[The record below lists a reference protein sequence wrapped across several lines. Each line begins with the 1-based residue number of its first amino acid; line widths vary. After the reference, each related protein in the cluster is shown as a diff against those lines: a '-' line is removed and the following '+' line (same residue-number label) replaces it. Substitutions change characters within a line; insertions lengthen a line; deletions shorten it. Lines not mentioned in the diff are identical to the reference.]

1 MIAFAATPIFLPA
14 GILLLAAA
22 GLARRGAVLSRQE
35 LEAFGDPDI
44 LAATSSLPTPARRR
58 LSLLLRVGVALAALL
73 ALARPQSE
81 PRPAS
86 LTRTGRDILVAL
98 DLSRS
103 MGVMDLGDS
112 RLQEAKRAA
121 WSLAGATPGDRL
133 GLIVFG
139 GAAFL
144 QLPLTTD
151 LATFQLFLDA
161 ASATE
166 IGDPATDPGSALR
179 VAVTTFEHEGNEG
192 HRAVLLV
199 SDGERT
205 EGQLTP
211 AVERIRAARIPVFAV
226 GVGTA
231 SGGRVPNDSGAA
243 EGPWHLDDIGR
254 PVISHLVEDDLRLI
268 AEATGG
274 AYARADDPAA
284 LGRLRTRLAAV
295 AARPLADH
303 PALERAELFQWPL
316 LLAVLALAAELCF
329 GLLPPSRRHVLIRFA
344 VPLLGMVWVVASG
357 CADESGEIRRGRRL
371 YDAGSYPQAYDVF
384 HGAFQRSGDPAVGYD
399 AGNAQY
405 RMRRYEDAVRT
416 YRAATE
422 GAPETRRRALFNLG
436 NAYVRAAEDA
446 GGSGDFL
453 RRAIAAYEEV
463 LSLDPTDHDA
473 KWNLELALRRQG
485 EVESGG
491 SGGMRGRAQ
500 YGRGNMR
507 NEGYESEPDQAV
519 GAMAGGGMGDA
530 QGESAEQLSETQARQ
545 LLETLQRQQLSS
557 HEGRP
562 AMTGDKGGR
571 DW

>member
-1 MIAFAATPIFLPA
+1 MIAFAGAPILLPA

-22 GLARRGAVLSRQE
+22 GLARRGAALSREE
-35 LEAFGDPDI
+35 LEAFGDPRV
-44 LAATSSLPTPARRR
+44 LAATSSLPTPARNR
-58 LSLLLRVGVALAALL
+58 LLALLRAGVVLAAQL

-81 PRPAS
+81 PRPAT

-103 MGVMDLGDS
+103 MGVTDAGDT
-112 RLQEAKRAA
+112 RLREAKRAA
-121 WSLAGATPGDRL
+121 WSLAGATSGDRL

-139 GAAFL
+139 GGAFL

-161 ASATE
+161 ASPSE

-179 VAVTTFEHEGNEG
+179 AAATAFEHEGNEG

-205 EGQLTP
+205 EGQLEP
-211 AVERIRAARIPVFAV
+211 AIQRLRKAHIPVFAV
-226 GVGTA
+226 GVGTLG
-231 SGGRVPNDSGAA
+231 GGRVPNDSGAA

-254 PVISHLVEDDLRLI
+254 PVISHLVEDDLRRI
-268 AEATGG
+268 TEATGG

-316 LLAVLALAAELCF
+316 LLAVLALATDLLL
-329 GLLPPSRRHVLIRFA
+329 GLLPPLRRRVLIPFA
-344 VPLLGMVWVVASG
+344 VPLLGVIWVVAPG
-357 CADESGEIRRGRRL
+357 CTSEGGDLRRGRRL

-384 HGAFQRSGDPAVGYD
+384 HGAFQRSGDPAAGYD

-405 RMRRYEDAVRT
+405 RMRRYEDAVRS
-416 YRAATE
+416 YRTATE
-422 GAPETRRRALFNLG
+422 GDPETRRRALFNLG

-463 LSLDPTDHDA
+463 LNLDPADRDA

-562 AMTGDKGGR
+562 AMSGDKGGR